1 MKHAFICSM
10 TGGKRIA
17 HLVFDVDEQLRGGE
31 VCDQDDEEECGARA
45 LDASSHP
52 IGDTI
57 HAERRRRPH
66 CDSGACDAPLAG
78 SFPSP
83 SS

>member
-1 MKHAFICSM
+1 MKHAFICRKLES
-10 TGGKRIA
+10 GRVV
-17 HLVFDVDEQLRGGE
+17 HLVFDVDEQLRSGE

-52 IGDTI
+52 IGDNI

-78 SFPSP
+78 SFPFP